1 MKLTDLEN
9 VLNHIRVNHYH
20 CLADQADHLEV
31 AFINTRGRR
40 DVDIIIFDTSRYGIS
55 KTFNYTETLEELKK
69 LQENA

>member
-20 CLADQADHLEV
+20 CLDDQADHLQV
-31 AFINTRGRR
+31 AFINTCGRR
-40 DVDIIIFDTSRYGIS
+40 DVDIMIFDSSRFGIS
-55 KTFNYTETLEELKK
+55 KTFNFTETLEELKK